1 VEAGRGLDPTGVAD
15 HRFDVSRETSAFPP
29 MSTAEDIAKGAA
41 RLALRLDQSAV
52 DTLATFA
59 SGLSSRGVE
68 LGVISRSDA
77 DNVVNRHVLD
87 SLRSARAL
95 RSNDHTA
102 YDLGS
107 GGGLPGIPVAIA
119 RPQIHVTLVEAR
131 RLRAAWL
138 ELLVRDLDLPNAAVV
153 HGRIED
159 LVDPV
164 DVCLARALGPL
175 DRCWAAAQ
183 PLLGPGGRLVYFA
196 GAGFNAVRFSDI
208 PAEIHILD
216 EPDLESGGPL
226 VIIGPQ

>member
-1 VEAGRGLDPTGVAD
+1 M
-15 HRFDVSRETSAFPP
+15 FCP
-29 MSTAEDIAKGAA
+29 MNTAEDIAKGAA
-41 RLALRLDQSAV
+41 KRLALPLDPTAV
-52 DTLATFA
+52 DALASFASSLAT
-59 SGLSSRGVE
+59 RGVE

-77 DNVVNRHVLD
+77 GNVVNRHILD
-87 SLRSARAL
+87 SLRGARAVGP
-95 RSNDHTA
+95 SDQAA

-107 GGGLPGIPVAIA
+107 GGGLPGIPIAIA
-119 RPQIHVTLVEAR
+119 RPQLRVSLVEAR

-138 ELLVRDLDLPNAAVV
+138 ELLVRDLELSNAAVV

-175 DRCWAAAQ
+175 DRCWTAAR

-196 GAGFNAVRFSDI
+196 GAGFDAARFSDI